1 MQDVRRVRCVVG
13 AAEGLKP
20 PPQPTSPHLVTNEPR
35 AVSVRLLRPLEC
47 LVQLLRL
54 RKRHPADLPAPRVR
68 RACAVSNCFQS
79 EMGDKCI
86 SDRAGTLMSC
96 CGRAGLTASQPLF
109 SVPRT
114 DPAYRTPCTLSDVQ
128 LRAASAV
135 LAPSVGQTWMQ
146 RCTGAVACV
155 WVRFCPAPPQMV
167 PTPTHRHRIT
177 TLNAHALLCYKA
189 VSMMTDPRRCVGNCA
204 VREPAGSCG
213 TRGRC
218 EGR

>member
-1 MQDVRRVRCVVG
+1 MGWAQRR
-13 AAEGLKP
+13 ASS

-35 AVSVRLLRPLEC
+35 AVSVRLLRPLEF

-54 RKRHPADLPAPRVR
+54 RKRHPADLPAPRVQ

-86 SDRAGTLMSC
+86 SDRAGTLKSY
-96 CGRAGLTASQPLF
+96 CGRAGLTVSQQLI

-146 RCTGAVACV
+146 RCTGAVARV
-155 WVRFCPAPPQMV
+155 WVFVRRRTKRKRYPDRPTGTASRPL
-167 PTPTHRHRIT
+167 TPTHFRAI
-177 TLNAHALLCYKA
+177 KMF
-189 VSMMTDPRRCVGNCA
+189 V
-204 VREPAGSCG
+204 
-213 TRGRC
+213 
-218 EGR
+218 